1 MRAENIV
8 GNRVSDL
15 YCVLVLCISNGYF
28 TLIKVHT
35 HMLHWGTTFMLQFGK
50 KVCIYNHSA
59 SFHSYNALFKNG
71 IAHIG

>member
-1 MRAENIV
+1 MCAENIV

-15 YCVLVLCISNGYF
+15 YCVLVRIFYTNQSSY
-28 TLIKVHT
+28 T
-35 HMLHWGTTFMLQFGK
+35 HAALGNNFYAPVWKK